1 MKHYSF
7 LSEMKINETDVNF
20 LTAKLAELRQLVE
33 NTDGASEL
41 DSVLD
46 KVCEELKTT
55 VSDDKLKAYNDVV
68 KNMRKKLV
76 EFLCCN
82 ITQVKIQKRYDGS
95 GATKKDFLRIL
106 TPDYIVY
113 LASKMDDSGF
123 FDTKSEQ

>member
-82 ITQVKIQKRYDGS
+82 ITQVKIQK
-95 GATKKDFLRIL
+95 LCHLI
-106 TPDYIVY
+106 
-113 LASKMDDSGF
+113 
-123 FDTKSEQ
+123 